1 MRTWSGKTS
10 GNARNRPAGTAPWTE
25 HETAPW
31 TERETAPWT
40 ERETAPWSARSTATG
55 NARRRARRRRPTR
68 ARARA
73 RVIVPVAVPMAL
85 GLTLGLIVAQSGGS
99 TTRLTAAPA
108 AASGTPGATP
118 GATLSGTPSASPS
131 AAQDGTIAQ
140 NMDCELIVP
149 ARPLT
154 AAGLATP
161 YQLTGPGGQ
170 DPAASG
176 CTQANPAL
184 QAFVQATILDPATG
198 RLAVYEPLV
207 ITAGTIPAVAPVKPR
222 LPKNAVVNIMV
233 GFNGNNLKLDGARPG
248 TLSGAKCVNGL
259 GDSLF
264 GQVSYCHSVA
274 FYAAADRDIANGK
287 LRIPAAGR
295 SPLTGQACPT
305 SRSFQIADQDPSD
318 NVTSRYLLTA
328 TGRTAQDSTANA
340 QTLGAGAQPISNG
353 SDNTLLDSFVLPAL
367 GCTVF
372 TAPDLSDAGRPGTSQ
387 TLDEL
392 SAAANQRAPVALV
405 PENDPMTMVNGA
417 VSRPKTNLYRLGV
430 GQPLVSGVFHEP
442 FGDQRAGGQ
451 QADTPANFCAN
462 LLNVQTAFIAAN
474 QQRFSASP
482 SPVPATG
489 NNLFTFLAARLSASF
504 TNLGCQ
510 AFGLHNTVSVGMDA
524 NGVAVA
530 AAFSLVPQAPGQQAG
545 AGQPAPTAQ
554 PTPSP
559 QHVIPADLP
568 AGWTPWTPWG
578 DNGDPG
584 Y

>member
-1 MRTWSGKTS
+1 MRTWSGKTP
-10 GNARNRPAGTAPWTE
+10 GNARSRPGGT
-25 HETAPW
+25 
-31 TERETAPWT
+31 
-40 ERETAPWSARSTATG
+40 
-55 NARRRARRRRPTR
+55 ARRRARRRRPTPTR

-85 GLTLGLIVAQSGGS
+85 GLTLGLIVAESGGS
-99 TTRLTAAPA
+99 TTRLAAAPA
-108 AASGTPGATP
+108 AASATP
-118 GATLSGTPSASPS
+118 SGTPSGSPS
-131 AAQDGTIAQ
+131 AAQDSAAAQ

-207 ITAGTIPAVAPVKPR
+207 ITAGTSPAVAPVKPR
-222 LPKNAVVNIMV
+222 LPRNAVVNIMV
-233 GFNGNNLKLDGARPG
+233 GFNGNNLKLDGAQPG

-274 FYAAADRDIANGK
+274 FYAAADRDIASGK

-328 TGRTAQDSTANA
+328 TGRTAQDNTANA

-417 VSRPKTNLYRLGV
+417 ISRPKTNLYRLGV
-430 GQPLVSGVFHEP
+430 GQPLVTGVFNEP

-504 TNLGCQ
+504 TNLSC
-510 AFGLHNTVSVGMDA
+510 ANFGLRNTVNLRTDA
-524 NGVAVA
+524 DGVAIA
-530 AAFSLVPQAPGQQAG
+530 ATFSL
-545 AGQPAPTAQ
+545 TAQ
-554 PTPSP
+554 VPGVVPASPPSPSATVAVVPAGTPSDGQGGQGGGLSP
-559 QHVIPADLP
+559 GEA
-568 AGWTPWTPWG
+568 ATPWWQQVP
-578 DNGDPG
+578 
-584 Y
+584 

>member
-1 MRTWSGKTS
+1 MHTWSGKARRRRPRRRAA
-10 GNARNRPAGTAPWTE
+10 ARNRPAG
-25 HETAPW
+25 
-31 TERETAPWT
+31 
-40 ERETAPWSARSTATG
+40 RSG
-55 NARRRARRRRPTR
+55 RQLILPL
-68 ARARA
+68 
-73 RVIVPVAVPMAL
+73 AVPMAL
-85 GLTLGLIVAQSGGS
+85 GLALGVVVAESGG
-99 TTRLTAAPA
+99 TTTKLGVAPA
-108 AASGTPGATP
+108 AASATGTASAT
-118 GATLSGTPSASPS
+118 ASVSAS
-131 AAQDGTIAQ
+131 AAPAATQNAGTNA
-140 NMDCELIVP
+140 DCELIVP

-154 AAGLATP
+154 VTGLATP

-176 CTQANPAL
+176 CTEANPAL

-233 GFNGNNLKLDGARPG
+233 GFNGNNLKLDGAQPG

-274 FYAAADRDIANGK
+274 FYAAANRDIANGT

-340 QTLGAGAQPISNG
+340 ASLGTGAQPISNG

-392 SAAANQRAPVALV
+392 SAAANQRAPVVLV

-430 GQPLVSGVFHEP
+430 GEPLVTGVFHEP

-489 NNLFTFLAARLSASF
+489 TNLFTFLAARLSASF
-504 TNLGCQ
+504 TNLDCP
-510 AFGLHNTVSVGMDA
+510 AFGLHNTVSVGLDA
-524 NGVAVA
+524 NGAAVA
-530 AAFSLVPQAPGQQAG
+530 AAFSLVPQTPSTPSQQAQ
-545 AGQPAPTAQ
+545 AAQSTQSAPA
-554 PTPSP
+554 TPVP
-559 QHVIPADLP
+559 GVIPT
-568 AGWTPWTPWG
+568 GWTPWTPWG
-578 DNGDPG
+578 DNSDSG